1 MTLAVIGLFSAYDT
15 VHNGTLVCS
24 LFDSDPDIIGE
35 IAFLLDMQK
44 KGLKNWSDLAASLGI
59 PRKDFKTFETCN
71 TEYPAAESLFELVK
85 IKYTRTTVMDLISHL
100 DAIKRHDVIAVIRE
114 CTKGRFN
121 IIFKFNPI
129 RQNSVF

>member
-1 MTLAVIGLFSAYDT
+1 MTLAVIDLFSAYDT
-15 VHNGTLVCS
+15 VHDGTLVCS

-44 KGLKNWSDLAASLGI
+44 KGLKNWSDLAASLEI

-71 TEYPAAESLFELVK
+71 TDCPAAERLFELVK
-85 IKYTRTTVMDLISHL
+85 IKYPRTTVMDLISHL

-121 IIFKFNPI
+121 IILKFNPI
-129 RQNSVF
+129 RENSVF